1 VVVSCSGSQS
11 TDDGGVPFNRVVEK
25 MCEEQRIVHI
35 VFCPSFRSA
44 KNLCR
49 SSIAKDNQN
58 PTG

>member
-1 VVVSCSGSQS
+1 VVVSCSG
-11 TDDGGVPFNRVVEK
+11 FNRVVEK